1 MQRPIFWIKVTTA
14 SGVKIP
20 VCVLGKP
27 WFNQRPATW
36 RSKGKEIERKNESES
51 SMGIKIFNEAKSL
64 HLLPILT
71 FPWIRKRERGEQKVD
86 QYDVE

>member
-1 MQRPIFWIKVTTA
+1 MFWVSHDSIK
-14 SGVKIP
+14 GQ
-20 VCVLGKP
+20 LLRG
-27 WFNQRPATW
+27 

-64 HLLPILT
+64 HLLSILT

>member
-1 MQRPIFWIKVTTA
+1 MVWVSHDSIK
-14 SGVKIP
+14 GQ
-20 VCVLGKP
+20 LLRG
-27 WFNQRPATW
+27 

-64 HLLPILT
+64 HLLSILT

>member
-1 MQRPIFWIKVTTA
+1 MFWVSHDSII
-14 SGVKIP
+14 GQ
-20 VCVLGKP
+20 LLRG
-27 WFNQRPATW
+27 

-64 HLLPILT
+64 HLLSILT
-71 FPWIRKRERGEQKVD
+71 FPWIRKRERGEQNVD